1 MIETFLLTS
10 LYYVK
15 QNLKTLIHKITKQ
28 SVDTSRKSIIFYKIK
43 QKTNKIKPAV
53 SLNSA
58 ISKDE
63 QMVFN
68 LKYIPSAL

>member
-1 MIETFLLTS
+1 MTEFLLSNFPPAEPTS

-43 QKTNKIKPAV
+43 QRKQTKQNLL

-68 LKYIPSAL
+68 